1 MENNALQQRADDKRD
16 RDLIKQLRRDLEEA
30 KRRAADAVSESN
42 TVRRE
47 RDTLRVEKNDQLMHF
62 IRDIEELKT
71 KLREQ
76 EAEAERC
83 QFKYQAHTESN
94 QKMALKLEKKS
105 AEVYHA

>member
-1 MENNALQQRADDKRD
+1 MENNALQQRADDKKD
-16 RDLIKQLRRDLEEA
+16 RDIIKQLRRDLEEA

>member
-1 MENNALQQRADDKRD
+1 M
-16 RDLIKQLRRDLEEA
+16 EEA

-47 RDTLRVEKNDQLMHF
+47 RDTLRVEKNDQLMQF
-62 IRDIEELKT
+62 NRDIEELKI

-83 QFKYQAHTESN
+83 QFKY
-94 QKMALKLEKKS
+94 
-105 AEVYHA
+105 